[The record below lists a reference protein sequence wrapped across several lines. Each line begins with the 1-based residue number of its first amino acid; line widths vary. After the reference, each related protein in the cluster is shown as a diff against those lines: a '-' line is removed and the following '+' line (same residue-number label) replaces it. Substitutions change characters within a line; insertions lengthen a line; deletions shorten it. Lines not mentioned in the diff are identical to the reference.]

1 MNFDL
6 RPHHAARVLAFIF
19 MIPVFWVLVVQGV
32 TTTTEFDLRTGE
44 YSSSS
49 DLWTQ
54 IGKVVVF
61 IFLGAACAL
70 GEKYLKAN
78 NTPWPLAV
86 QEQLTKVGLG
96 PAGPTQPQSE

>member
-6 RPHHAARVLAFIF
+6 RPHHVARLLVVVFV
-19 MIPVFWVLVVQGV
+19 IPVFWVLVVQGV
-32 TTTTEFDLRTGE
+32 TTTTEFDLSTGE
-44 YSSSS
+44 YASSS

-61 IFLGAACAL
+61 IALGLACAL

-78 NTPWPLAV
+78 NTPWPPAV
-86 QEQLTKVGLG
+86 QEQLGKVGLG
-96 PAGPTQPQSE
+96 PSGPIPPSP

>member
-6 RPHHAARVLAFIF
+6 RPYHVARLLAFIF

-32 TTTTEFDLRTGE
+32 TTTTEWDLATGE
-44 YSSSS
+44 YSSHS

-61 IFLGAACAL
+61 IALGLACGL
-70 GEKYLKAN
+70 GEKYLKN
-78 NTPWPLAV
+78 DNTAWPPAV
-86 QEQLTKVGLG
+86 QEQLGKVGLG
-96 PAGPTQPQSE
+96 PAGPPSH